1 MTLDRGNFTASS
13 RTADVGIC
21 TKGTAFV
28 SILCR
33 QDTEV
38 IAVKKKRIEKIIN
51 YWSSRTRK
59 SYSIHLMFAFCLS
72 LKVKYCY

>member
-38 IAVKKKRIEKIIN
+38 IAVKKKN
-51 YWSSRTRK
+51 
-59 SYSIHLMFAFCLS
+59 
-72 LKVKYCY
+72 